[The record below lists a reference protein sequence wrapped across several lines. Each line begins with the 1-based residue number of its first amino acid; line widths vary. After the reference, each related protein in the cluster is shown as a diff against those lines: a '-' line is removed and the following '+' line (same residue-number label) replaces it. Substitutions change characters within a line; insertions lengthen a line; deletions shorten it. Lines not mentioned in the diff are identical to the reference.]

1 MAIEK
6 WTQFHC
12 AAIKTPLFNSM
23 EWIPHSLRLNGKK
36 IATPSEGEETDG
48 INLSHDVVIIVELKD
63 GMRIAIKAIHFH
75 GSATGRLEKKRS
87 RIKLQ
92 QEHEV

>member
-1 MAIEK
+1 MASRSLMAIEK

-36 IATPSEGEETDG
+36 IATPSG
-48 INLSHDVVIIVELKD
+48 
-63 GMRIAIKAIHFH
+63 
-75 GSATGRLEKKRS
+75 EKKQMGF
-87 RIKLQ
+87 I
-92 QEHEV
+92 